1 METKQQSLQMQ
12 SDLLIVMNGQTQ
24 QQNRNKR
31 AVSFQ
36 LFLLHSLPESETIS
50 HSKHIKQESF
60 LLLPQLTLE
69 NLTENL

>member
-36 LFLLHSLPESETIS
+36 LFLPHSLPESETIS
-50 HSKHIKQESF
+50 HSKYTKQESF
-60 LLLPQLTLE
+60 SLLPQLTSE
-69 NLTENL
+69 NLMENL

>member
-1 METKQQSLQMQ
+1 METKQQSLQMP
-12 SDLLIVMNGQTQ
+12 SDLLIAMNGQTQ

-50 HSKHIKQESF
+50 HSKHTKQENFS
-60 LLLPQLTLE
+60 LLLRLTSE
-69 NLTENL
+69 NLMENL

>member
-1 METKQQSLQMQ
+1 METKQQSLRMP

-31 AVSFQ
+31 AVSFH

-50 HSKHIKQESF
+50 HSKHTKQENF

-69 NLTENL
+69 NLMENL